1 MRFFIKKLCLFIYW
15 LIGWKVVELS
25 TKRYPKFMLIV
36 APHTSNWDFVVA
48 LVARYITPYGYNT
61 KFLGKSSL
69 FKPPFGFFFRWLGG
83 IPVYRDRKN
92 NMVEQVAKIYAEA
105 EGEFGI
111 AMSPEGTR
119 KYIKDWKTGFYHIA
133 VGAGVPIMPV
143 GLDYSKKQ
151 VILFEAFFPT
161 GNMEEDLPKLKT
173 LFQNCI
179 GYTPENYNY
188 NV

>member
-1 MRFFIKKLCLFIYW
+1 MRFLIKKLCLFIYW

-36 APHTSNWDFVVA
+36 APHTSNWDFIVA
-48 LVARYITPYGYNT
+48 LIARYITPYGYNT

-69 FKPPFGFFFRWLGG
+69 FKPPFGFIFRWLGG
-83 IPVYRDRKN
+83 IPVHRNKKN
-92 NMVEQVAKIYAEA
+92 NMVEQVAKIYDSANSD
-105 EGEFGI
+105 FGI

-119 KYIKDWKTGFYHIA
+119 KYIKNWKTGFYHIA
-133 VGAGVPIMPV
+133 NAAKVPILPV

-161 GNMEEDLPKLKT
+161 GNLEADMPQLKAI
-173 LFQNCI
+173 FKDCK
-179 GYTPENYNY
+179 GYNPENYHY
-188 NV
+188 E